1 MSGMGRFEHG
11 GDIYAHEGVLD
22 FSANVNPLG
31 MPPAAVRALR
41 ESVSEFSSYP
51 DPSCRALT
59 DALCAAEGV
68 ASGQLVCTAGA
79 SDLIA
84 RVCAVVRPK
93 KALVCAPCYSG
104 YEQALEQTG
113 AQVVRHLLREE
124 DGFALTGSVAAD
136 IVPGVGLVFIA
147 SPNNPTGLLVDR
159 EVLAAVLQAARAA
172 GARVVLD
179 ECFLDFTY
187 GKSALD
193 LATRF
198 PELVVMRAFTKTYA
212 MAGLRLGYGIC
223 ADERFVGRLRAAG
236 QPWAVSTPAQVAG
249 VAALQDDGFLERTR
263 RYVADERRFLM
274 CALEDAGMRVVEG
287 VANYLLFSSPVELY
301 APLLEQG
308 IMIRRCDNY
317 QGLSGRWYRM
327 AVRTHGENERFAQA
341 LSHVVETMQGE
352 EHR

>member
-22 FSANVNPLG
+22 FSANINPLG

-41 ESVSEFSSYP
+41 ESVPEFSAYP
-51 DPSCRALT
+51 DPACRALT

-68 ASGQLVCTAGA
+68 APGQLVCTAGA

-84 RVCAVVRPK
+84 RVCAVVRPR

-104 YEQALEQTG
+104 YEQALEQAG
-113 AQVVRHLLREE
+113 ARVVRHLLREE
-124 DGFALTGSVAAD
+124 DGFALTGSIAAD
-136 IVPGVGLVFIA
+136 AKPGVDLVFVA

-159 EVLAAVLQAARAA
+159 GVLVALLEAAHTA

-193 LATRF
+193 LTARF
-198 PELVVMRAFTKTYA
+198 PELIVMRAFTKTYA

-263 RYVADERRFLM
+263 RYVADERRFLGR
-274 CALEDAGMRVVEG
+274 ALEEAGMRVVEG
-287 VANYLLFSSPVELY
+287 AANYLLFSSPVELY
-301 APLLEQG
+301 APLLERG

-317 QGLSGRWYRM
+317 QGLSGRWYRI

-341 LSHVVETMQGE
+341 LSHAVGTTQGE